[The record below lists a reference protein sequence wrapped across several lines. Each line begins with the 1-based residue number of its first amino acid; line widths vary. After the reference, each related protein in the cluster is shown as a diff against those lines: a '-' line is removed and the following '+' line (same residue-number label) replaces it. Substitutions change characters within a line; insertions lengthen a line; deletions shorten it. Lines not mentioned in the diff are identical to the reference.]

1 MIQLLK
7 QIFRKRW
14 PLGCLL
20 FCIAGCYHQTKNDSF
35 VVSKSDSLRE
45 VMVEKIAFKKIHDA
59 RSSVISGDLVLRTGK
74 DFTSDI
80 MRKLS
85 IHDKT
90 YSHCGIASWENDT
103 LFIYHALGGEFN
115 PDQKLRRDVFEF
127 FCNPYEN
134 KGFGI
139 FRYKINDDQKQNIIK
154 TARKFY
160 NDHIMFDIKFDLATN
175 DRMYCSEFVYKTIEK
190 ATDDSVRIDLT
201 TVNHF
206 TYVAVDNLF
215 INPFC
220 TELKRVT
227 FNSPTLQQQKFY
239 K

>member
-1 MIQLLK
+1 MIELLK
-7 QIFRKRW
+7 RVLIKRW

-20 FCIAGCYHQTKNDSF
+20 FCVIGCYQQNKNEAF

-45 VMVEKIAFKKIHDA
+45 TEKEKIAFEKIWDT
-59 RSSVISGDLVLRTGK
+59 RSLVNNGDLILRTGK

-85 IHDKT
+85 VHDKT

-103 LFIYHALGGEFN
+103 LFIYHELGGEFN

-139 FRYKINDDQKQNIIK
+139 FRYKIHDGQKQNIIK
-154 TARKFY
+154 TAHEFY
-160 NDHIMFDIKFDLATN
+160 SDHVMFDMKFDMATD
-175 DRMYCSEFVYKTIEK
+175 DRMYCSEFVFK
-190 ATDDSVRIDLT
+190 AIKRATHDSVRLDLT

-206 TYVAVDNLF
+206 TFVAIDNLF

-220 TELKRVT
+220 AEIKRVV
-227 FNSPTLQQQKFY
+227 F
-239 K
+239 